1 VVDVFVKFVKNLIL
15 YNFANWSCFTN
26 LAKLIF
32 ENHQDCSFLSWS
44 KLSGKLISNFSYI
57 PSSQACLSASRPRSA
72 MPRVDSTRHL
82 AATRRCPF
90 VAVRPQ
96 PNTNRPCLGLR
107 SHSAHP
113 PTHSRSLRMLLGGI
127 AFPFGNRPV
136 SAGFRSASRWK
147 NGKPSENTEK
157 PPENH
162 RKPPESRFRWLREI
176 AFRRKVKFFA
186 QSLVSYAARHH
197 CHRPSSA
204 SHTVGFILFFSVH
217 PSPHIMSVTP

>member
-1 VVDVFVKFVKNLIL
+1 MVDVFVKFVKNLIL

-44 KLSGKLISNFSYI
+44 KLSGKLIYNFSYI

-90 VAVRPQ
+90 VAVQPQ

-136 SAGFRSASRWK
+136 SDRRPD
-147 NGKPSENTEK
+147 GKMENRQKIPRNRQKITGNRRNPVSDGYEK
-157 PPENH
+157 LHSDGKLNPLPT
-162 RKPPESRFRWLREI
+162 L
-176 AFRRKVKFFA
+176 
-186 QSLVSYAARHH
+186 
-197 CHRPSSA
+197 
-204 SHTVGFILFFSVH
+204 
-217 PSPHIMSVTP
+217 